1 MSTKGNLETFKKGTV
16 IIVAQK
22 DTAHNES
29 FMIDGVV
36 LYDSYCLSSSRPY
49 LLQEKVNNLS
59 EKENIYICG
68 HGDSKEQTINGY
80 SMKQI
85 AEMLTSNYNYTGQQK
100 IYIMACHSKH
110 KNKNQ
115 KDMADLL
122 TAEIEYIMSTPIAIK
137 DGIMQSLLA
146 YLDKLESTIIDS
158 KFKEKIKNLIEG
170 YENFKL
176 PKDTIQSYAEN
187 TTVIVDYFG
196 KAIVADKKLGLL
208 FGNIQ
213 KKQQYVLGCR
223 KLNISLDNIETQLNS
238 YLEKYGRGIAIHN
251 YTLIGEGGNNK
262 METRNIL
269 FWIVVI
275 ILIIST
281 ISIVISANHN
291 ILLLVD
297 LLGILIIALVIALLF
312 IAELPQCLWYELKE
326 KFKKK

>member
-22 DTAHNES
+22 DMAHNES

-49 LLQEKVNNLS
+49 LLQEKVNSLS

-68 HGDSKEQTINGY
+68 HGDSKKQTINGY

-176 PKDTIQSYAEN
+176 PNDTIQSYAEN
-187 TTVIVDYFG
+187 TTIVVDYFG
-196 KAIVADKKLGLL
+196 KVIVADKKYFKIL
-208 FGNIQ
+208 FSLMQ
-213 KKQQYVLGCR
+213 SRVQSKLECR
-223 KLNISLDNIETQLNS
+223 KLTLDLSKSTSQLEN
-238 YLEKYGRGIAIHN
+238 YFNKYGTDIAIHN
-251 YTLIGEGGNNK
+251 YALIGKGGNNK
-262 METRNIL
+262 METRTKI
-269 FWIVVI
+269 FWGGLSALLLPVIAGIIGVVKDI
-275 ILIIST
+275 Q
-281 ISIVISANHN
+281 
-291 ILLLVD
+291 ILLL
-297 LLGILIIALVIALLF
+297 ISLISMIIMIIALLF
-312 IAELPQCLWYELKE
+312 IGELPQFLWYELKE
-326 KFKKK
+326 KFRK